1 MYNNQKPNRTN
12 GQRKPKGNYNRII
25 KQKFPLKFTDES
37 YVDEA
42 RKIIEI
48 FKEENF
54 EIFYNKSKK
63 EKLTNTQ
70 LRNLL
75 AMTNSVYAEAQKKG
89 FDSVKGDIAYLKI
102 HFIYQSGRN
111 IAVKAFVELA
121 QPIKVIEELKN
132 LKDLQRFCRYMEA
145 LVAYFKYRGGSE
157 N

>member
-1 MYNNQKPNRTN
+1 MYNNQKSNRIN

-42 RKIIEI
+42 RKIIGI
-48 FKEENF
+48 FKEEKF
-54 EIFYNKSKK
+54 KVNKNI
-63 EKLTNTQ
+63 LTNTQ

-121 QPIKVIEELKN
+121 QLIKVIEELKN
-132 LKDLQRFCRYMEA
+132 LKDLQRFCHYMEA
-145 LVAYFKYRGGSE
+145 LVAYFKYCGGSE